1 MQGDRFLDTRRQP
14 VIMHYK
20 CSVFRLKAT
29 EYDDLRG
36 KLQAHIENVKNIV
49 VRQSLSD
56 LFLDDFRQCITQN
69 PKYRLPPNRQ
79 VD

>member
-1 MQGDRFLDTRRQP
+1 MQDDRFLDTPRQST
-14 VIMHYK
+14 VNYK
-20 CSVFRLKAT
+20 SCFFRLKAT

-56 LFLDDFRQCITQN
+56 LFLDDFRQYIAQN
-69 PKYRLPPNRQ
+69 PKYRLPPNQQ